1 MAIVE
6 SSLLKGISGRLG
18 EYVFYTV
25 GDKTYVRRVPEK
37 VSNPRTPAQTLQ
49 RWRQVCVQTLYRS
62 VKGTL
67 LQAAAGEAAA
77 HLKVRSGYHLFL
89 SRNINAFGEG
99 DNVDYGRL
107 CFGGVRLQLP
117 PHMVCEA
124 AGAGRVRLAWQAEV
138 AMTTAAPDDRL
149 LVAAVLPEEPY
160 RLVML
165 EGVEAVRS
173 GRQAEVRLPDVQGEV
188 HLYCLFVSAAGEA
201 FSPDV
206 HFCVNL

>member
-1 MAIVE
+1 M
-6 SSLLKGISGRLG
+6 KGISGRVG
-18 EYVFYTV
+18 NHVFYTV
-25 GDKTYVRRVPEK
+25 GDKTYVRSLPEK
-37 VSNPRTPAQTLQ
+37 VGNPRSPAQSLQ
-49 RWRQVCVQTLYRS
+49 RWRQVCVQTLFRS

-67 LQAAAGEAAA
+67 LLAAANEAAA
-77 HLKVRSGYHLFL
+77 QLKVRSGYHLFL

-117 PHMVCEA
+117 AHFACEA
-124 AGAGRVRLAWQAEV
+124 AGEGCVRLTWEAEV

-165 EGVEAVRS
+165 EGVEAQRS
-173 GRQAEVRLPDVQGEV
+173 GLQADVRLPGVRGEV
-188 HLYCLFVSAAGEA
+188 HLYCLFTSASGEA